1 MTRSVPTT
9 ADELRRTRSGRAD
22 APLSGRAVA
31 PAVGPDT
38 PADARAPRSAV
49 HR

>member
-1 MTRSVPTT
+1 MTRSVST

-22 APLSGRAVA
+22 APLPGRAVA
-31 PAVGPDT
+31 PADRPDT
-38 PADARAPRSAV
+38 PSGARAPRSAV